1 MDHNDNQNDLYKKTQ
16 KVKKVHLLSSNF
28 SLEVLAVDDELVSFL
43 FNMSHNSTVPTEPVN
58 IVLTCATQD
67 VIPQDQAWWIGTDWT
82 SVMFGECVVRHLQNL
97 FRSVRPQIPEW
108 REYCGWFWEKKMW
121 DFSIRSGALF
131 IKMLVWWRPR
141 GACFRGFLSIET
153 QGTPWFYWHS
163 LFPSICVCLQRL
175 QIRSLP
181 RG

>member
-67 VIPQDQAWWIGTDWT
+67 VVPQDQTWWIGTNWT
-82 SVMFGECVVRHLQNL
+82 SVMFGECVVCHLENL
-97 FRSVRPQIPEW
+97 FRSVGPQVPDLS
-108 REYCGWFWEKKMW
+108 KQT
-121 DFSIRSGALF
+121 
-131 IKMLVWWRPR
+131 
-141 GACFRGFLSIET
+141 FL
-153 QGTPWFYWHS
+153 
-163 LFPSICVCLQRL
+163 
-175 QIRSLP
+175 
-181 RG
+181 